1 MKEKNQYELM
11 VLIKPTLPD
20 NVRMGLESKIIEI
33 LESGD
38 GKVTKT
44 DVWGKKHLAYPLE
57 KLNEGYYIVYEF
69 ENNSSEVKAIEKALK
84 GNKDIIRFLLIK
96 GE

>member
-44 DVWGKKHLAYPLE
+44 DVWGKKHLAYPIG